1 MLNSHIEGT
10 GIATLKRNKYWILVG
25 IYVAIIYTT
34 LSWMPTLVEWA
45 GWGFRY
51 RLGFIV
57 SMFLILILGR
67 YVFYLF
73 FEKKVRRLSSWFLI
87 FSVMA
92 AYGYLLNILWIP
104 QERLHLFEYGF
115 LAFLVYKALKSDV
128 KDGRICLYTSILV
141 ASFGCVDELIQFFLP
156 NRYYDIKDI
165 LINAA
170 SGVMGALML
179 YAQDRG

>member
-1 MLNSHIEGT
+1 M
-10 GIATLKRNKYWILVG
+10 
-25 IYVAIIYTT
+25 AIIYTT
-34 LSWMPTLVEWA
+34 LSWMPTLVDLA

-73 FEKKVRRLSSWFLI
+73 FEKKVRRLASWFLI

-92 AYGYLLNILWIP
+92 AYGYLLNFLWIP

-128 KDGRICLYTSILV
+128 RDGRIYLYTSILV

-179 YAQDRG
+179 YARDRG

>member
-1 MLNSHIEGT
+1 MS
-10 GIATLKRNKYWILVG
+10 
-25 IYVAIIYTT
+25 
-34 LSWMPTLVEWA
+34 
-45 GWGFRY
+45 
-51 RLGFIV
+51 
-57 SMFLILILGR
+57 LILIFGS

-104 QERLHLFEYGF
+104 QEKLHLFEYGF
-115 LAFLVYKALKSDV
+115 LAFLVYKALKNDV
-128 KDGRICLYTSILV
+128 KGGTIYLYTSIIV

-179 YAQDRG
+179 YARDRG

>member
-1 MLNSHIEGT
+1 MLNKYMEGT

-34 LSWMPTLVEWA
+34 LSWMPTLVDLA

-92 AYGYLLNILWIP
+92 AYGYLLNFLWIP

-128 KDGRICLYTSILV
+128 RDGRIYLYTSILV

-179 YAQDRG
+179 YARDRG

>member
-1 MLNSHIEGT
+1 
-10 GIATLKRNKYWILVG
+10 
-25 IYVAIIYTT
+25 VAIIYTT
-34 LSWMPTLVEWA
+34 LSWMPTLVDLA

-92 AYGYLLNILWIP
+92 AYGYLLNFLWIP

-128 KDGRICLYTSILV
+128 RDGRIYLYTSILV

-179 YAQDRG
+179 YARDRG

>member
-1 MLNSHIEGT
+1 MEGT

-25 IYVAIIYTT
+25 IYVAVIYTT
-34 LSWMPTLVEWA
+34 LSWMPTLVDLA

-104 QERLHLFEYGF
+104 QEKLHLFEYGF

-128 KDGRICLYTSILV
+128 RDGRIYLYTSILV

>member
-1 MLNSHIEGT
+1 
-10 GIATLKRNKYWILVG
+10 VG

-34 LSWMPTLVEWA
+34 LSWTPTLVEWA
-45 GWGFRY
+45 RWGFRY

-57 SMFLILILGR
+57 SIFLILILGR

-104 QERLHLFEYGF
+104 QEKLHLFSMDF
-115 LAFLVYKALKSDV
+115 LHL
-128 KDGRICLYTSILV
+128 
-141 ASFGCVDELIQFFLP
+141 
-156 NRYYDIKDI
+156 
-165 LINAA
+165 
-170 SGVMGALML
+170 
-179 YAQDRG
+179 

>member
-1 MLNSHIEGT
+1 M
-10 GIATLKRNKYWILVG
+10 
-25 IYVAIIYTT
+25 AIIYTT
-34 LSWMPTLVEWA
+34 LSWMPTLVDLA

-73 FEKKVRRLSSWFLI
+73 FEKKVRRLASWFLI
-87 FSVMA
+87 FSVMV
-92 AYGYLLNILWIP
+92 AYGYLLNFLWIP

-128 KDGRICLYTSILV
+128 RDGRIYLYTSILV

-179 YAQDRG
+179 YARDRG